1 MLGTERKEYLFNE
14 LTKLIGPVGVTRE
27 WIRELSMM
35 LYYRSDYLYQTNRQF
50 FFFPIILPREVSL
63 VK

>member
-1 MLGTERKEYLFNE
+1 MLGAGRKEYLFNQ

-35 LYYRSDYLYQTNRQF
+35 LYYRSDYLYQTNR
-50 FFFPIILPREVSL
+50 
-63 VK
+63 